1 MATVGKIDAKR
12 KLFARVFAWMASLA
26 FIASISTTLYMV
38 SYGGLVAYDNET
50 LQSERLKLAETR
62 AREEVRFNEESGK
75 SALEKARAMKELAIY
90 YQESRNFAAARDTL
104 LSAEK
109 LVALEY
115 DDVDHLL
122 LRIDLKR
129 QAAVVMCDC
138 TLFQEAEPLFRQA
151 GRIVSRLEAIDKD
164 AAGIAKAKLLNDE
177 GVMYYLWAGST
188 RELAERGQRYEVAA
202 DCFLKAGKILSR
214 SSIENPSLKVAIAD
228 NLRQLRD
235 DQKYEKLTY
244 ISQ

>member
-1 MATVGKIDAKR
+1 MVT
-12 KLFARVFAWMASLA
+12 LA
-26 FIASISTTLYMV
+26 LTASILTTLYMV
-38 SYGGLVAYDNET
+38 SHGGLVAYDNET
-50 LQSERLKLAETR
+50 LQSERLKLAEMR

-75 SALEKARAMKELAIY
+75 SALERARAMKDLAIY

-109 LVALEY
+109 LVALEH
-115 DDVDHLL
+115 DDSEHLL

-129 QAAVVMCDC
+129 QAALVMCDC

-151 GRIVSRLEAIDKD
+151 GRIVSRLEKIDKE
-164 AAGIAKAKLLNDE
+164 AADLAKAKLLNAE

-188 RELAERGQRYEVAA
+188 KELAQRNDRYGVAG
-202 DCFLKAGKILSR
+202 DCFLKASRILAHSR
-214 SSIENPSLKVAIAD
+214 VEALSLKMAVVD

-235 DQKYEKLTY
+235 DMKYEKLTY
-244 ISQ
+244 LSP

>member
-1 MATVGKIDAKR
+1 MVILA
-12 KLFARVFAWMASLA
+12 FAASL
-26 FIASISTTLYMV
+26 STTLYMV
-38 SYGGLVAYDNET
+38 SHGGLVAYDNET

-75 SALEKARAMKELAIY
+75 SALQRARAMKDLAIY

-109 LVALEY
+109 LVALEH
-115 DDVDHLL
+115 DDAEHLL

-129 QAAVVMCDC
+129 QAALVMCDC
-138 TLFQEAEPLFRQA
+138 TLFQEAEPLFRRA
-151 GRIVSRLEAIDKD
+151 GRIVSRLEQIDKES
-164 AAGIAKAKLLNDE
+164 ALLAKAKLLNDE

-188 RELAERGQRYEVAA
+188 KELAQRNERYGVAG
-202 DCFLKAGKILSR
+202 DCFLKASRILTHSQV
-214 SSIENPSLKVAIAD
+214 EALSLKVAVAD

-235 DQKYEKLTY
+235 DMKYEKLTY
-244 ISQ
+244 VSP

>member
-1 MATVGKIDAKR
+1 MVT
-12 KLFARVFAWMASLA
+12 LA
-26 FIASISTTLYMV
+26 LAASIFTTLYMV
-38 SYGGLVAYDNET
+38 SHGGLVAYDNET

-75 SALEKARAMKELAIY
+75 SALERARAMKDLAVY

-109 LVALEY
+109 LVALEH
-115 DDVDHLL
+115 DDGEHLL

-129 QAAVVMCDC
+129 QAALVMCDC

-151 GRIVSRLEAIDKD
+151 GRIVSRLEQIDKE
-164 AAGIAKAKLLNDE
+164 AALLAKAKLLNDE

-188 RELAERGQRYEVAA
+188 KELAQRNDRYVVAG
-202 DCFLKAGKILSR
+202 DCFLKASRILAHTQV
-214 SSIENPSLKVAIAD
+214 EALSLRTAVAD

-235 DQKYEKLTY
+235 DMKYEKLTY
-244 ISQ
+244 VSP

>member
-1 MATVGKIDAKR
+1 MR
-12 KLFARVFAWMASLA
+12 
-26 FIASISTTLYMV
+26 
-38 SYGGLVAYDNET
+38 
-50 LQSERLKLAETR
+50 
-62 AREEVRFNEESGK
+62 RFNLSVLSWLKPEPGRRCDSTKKAANQLRQQATRFLENTLNEAERS
-75 SALEKARAMKELAIY
+75 EKARAMKELAIY

-129 QAAVVMCDC
+129 QAALVMCDC

-202 DCFLKAGKILSR
+202 DCFLKAGKILTR
-214 SSIENPSLKVAIAD
+214 SSKENASLKVAIAD

-244 ISQ
+244 LSP